1 MWRKRLAETGP
12 TQADDVPVALAV
24 ALPEPWVPG
33 AEGCVPLLE
42 AGVPG
47 ASGVT
52 TVAPPPAGGFG
63 ASGVLGAEGVL
74 GVLGAEGVLGA
85 DGVLGV
91 LGAEGVAGAFGLFGS
106 EGLLGVVGA
115 DGGLLW
121 LPRRA
126 VACALAFAVAKN
138 ATSVWLEASS
148 SARTVAAVPAAKREL
163 SCH

>member
-1 MWRKRLAETGP
+1 MWRKRLADTGP

-24 ALPEPWVPG
+24 ALPETWIPG
-33 AEGCVPLLE
+33 AEGGVPLLE

-52 TVAPPPAGGFG
+52 TVVPPPAGGFG
-63 ASGVLGAEGVL
+63 ASGVLGAEGAL
-74 GVLGAEGVLGA
+74 GVLGAE
-85 DGVLGV
+85 GVLGV

-148 SARTVAAVPAAKREL
+148 SARTFAAVPAAKREL

>member
-63 ASGVLGAEGVL
+63 AS
-74 GVLGAEGVLGA
+74 GVLGA

-148 SARTVAAVPAAKREL
+148 SARTFAAVPAAKREL